1 MPFLSRVVDWFE
13 RVFDMSEND
22 EGLEPDASEGFL
34 MNAPGQEPP
43 VLPEFQ
49 AQRKP
54 ARVIPFRVALATPE
68 PELPEEPVPAPQVA
82 EEDEPLASSESA
94 ADAPKIVR
102 LSNVEEEAA
111 AFAVREQPPAD
122 EDAVEADDATA
133 VMIAPTEPSAPAEA
147 ISVPGSVPTEAP
159 EPTVVEASSGDDML
173 AMFQEAGAPSEYREF
188 LQDMEDV
195 SAKDLLE
202 EARAIRD
209 LLPPAGAGAPEAA

>member
-22 EGLEPDASEGFL
+22 EGLEPAASDGFL

-54 ARVIPFRVALATPE
+54 ARVIPFRVAPATPE

-82 EEDEPLASSESA
+82 EEEEPLASSEPA
-94 ADAPKIVR
+94 TDAPKIVR
-102 LSNVEEEAA
+102 LSNVEGEAA
-111 AFAVREQPPAD
+111 AFAAQPPTD
-122 EDAVEADDATA
+122 EDAVGADDATA
-133 VMIAPTEPSAPAEA
+133 VMSAATEPSAPAEA
-147 ISVPGSVPTEAP
+147 LSVAGSVTPEAP

-209 LLPPAGAGAPEAA
+209 LLPPASAGAPEAA